1 LTLQGAFNRNM
12 NFKVILKNLLSR
24 FSEAGVEVALSGGL
38 ALSTMGVFRFTKDID
53 FLVLEEWVEIVDRIM
68 VEFGYEK
75 QGFSTQ
81 EIVSYISPL
90 KVFGQVDFLVARR
103 KYSRAMLNR
112 AREMPVLDGEVTV
125 KALLPED
132 LIGLKLQA
140 IVNDPANRYGVDAP
154 DIQQLLKLHE
164 SSMDMNL
171 VREYF
176 RLFEKEDLLDEWLKR
191 FD

>member
-1 LTLQGAFNRNM
+1 M
-12 NFKVILKNLLSR
+12 NFKVILKDLLSR

-53 FLVLEEWVEIVDRIM
+53 FVVLEERVEAVDRIM
-68 VEFGYEK
+68 IEFGYER
-75 QGFSTQ
+75 QGFSTE
-81 EIVSYISPL
+81 EIVSYVSPL

-112 AREMPVLDGEVTV
+112 AREMPVLGGEVTV

-140 IVNDPANRYGVDAP
+140 IVNDPTNRYGVDAP
-154 DIQQLLKLHE
+154 DIQQLLKLHG

-176 RLFEKEDLLDEWLKR
+176 RLFEKEDLLDEWLNR
-191 FD
+191 LD

>member
-1 LTLQGAFNRNM
+1 
-12 NFKVILKNLLSR
+12 
-24 FSEAGVEVALSGGL
+24 
-38 ALSTMGVFRFTKDID
+38 
-53 FLVLEEWVEIVDRIM
+53 
-68 VEFGYEK
+68 
-75 QGFSTQ
+75 
-81 EIVSYISPL
+81 
-90 KVFGQVDFLVARR
+90 
-103 KYSRAMLNR
+103 MLNR

-154 DIQQLLKLHE
+154 DIQQLLKLHG
-164 SSMDMNL
+164 SSMDMDL
-171 VREYF
+171 VRDYF